1 MIKPFSALRRLATLA
16 LATAMG
22 AVLYLGGPSGKKEA
36 AWAADGPSCAAAGKI
51 AAAVDPLA
59 KGDLAALSIAKKP
72 SEVGDFAFID
82 PAGQPVKLS
91 GFRGKIVLLNLWATW
106 CVPCRGEMP
115 ELDKLQ
121 AEFGSDKFEVVAV
134 NIDTARPERPKAV
147 FQELGLKSLK
157 LYADPSAN
165 IFHEMKQTGKAL
177 GLPLTLLIDA
187 EGCQIGLINGPAA
200 WHSDA
205 ARALIAGTLAAAS
218 AP

>member
-1 MIKPFSALRRLATLA
+1 MITPSAVSRRFASLA

-22 AVLYLGGPSGKKEA
+22 AVLYAGGPSGKENA
-36 AWAADGPSCAAAGKI
+36 ARAADGPACAASAKI

-59 KGDLAALSIAKKP
+59 KGAVAAMSIAKKP
-72 SEVGDFAFID
+72 AGVGEFAFND

-91 GFRGKIVLLNLWATW
+91 AFRGKTLLLNLWATW

-121 AEFGSDKFEVVAV
+121 AEYGSDKFEVVTI
-134 NIDTARPERPKAV
+134 NIDTTRPERPKAL

-157 LYADPSAN
+157 LYADPKAD
-165 IFHEMKQTGKAL
+165 IFYEMKQAGKGL
-177 GLPLTLLIDA
+177 GLPLTLLIDP

-200 WHSDA
+200 WHSDD
-205 ARALIAGTLAAAS
+205 ARALISGALAAS

>member
-1 MIKPFSALRRLATLA
+1 MITPFAVSRRLASLA

-22 AVLYLGGPSGKKEA
+22 AVLYVGGPSGKEGA
-36 AWAADGPSCAAAGKI
+36 ARAADGPVCAASAKI

-59 KGDLAALSIAKKP
+59 KGDVAAMSIAKKP
-72 SEVGDFAFID
+72 ASVGDLTFND

-91 GFRGKIVLLNLWATW
+91 AFRGKTVLLNLWATW

-121 AEFGSDKFEVVAV
+121 AEFGSDKFEVVAI
-134 NIDTARPERPKAV
+134 NINTSRPERPKAL

-157 LYADPSAN
+157 LYADPKAD
-165 IFHEMKQTGKAL
+165 IFYEMKQSGKAL
-177 GLPLTLLIDA
+177 GLPLTLLIDP
-187 EGCQIGLINGPAA
+187 EGCQIGLLNGPAA
-200 WHSDA
+200 WHSA
-205 ARALIAGTLAAAS
+205 EARALIAGALAAT

>member
-1 MIKPFSALRRLATLA
+1 MITPSAVSRRLASLA

-22 AVLYLGGPSGKKEA
+22 AVLYVGGPSGKEGA
-36 AWAADGPSCAAAGKI
+36 ARAGDGPACSAAAKI

-59 KGDLAALSIAKKP
+59 KGDVAAMSIAQKP
-72 SEVGDFAFID
+72 ANVGDFTFND

-91 GFRGKIVLLNLWATW
+91 AFHGKTVLLNLWATW

-134 NIDTARPERPKAV
+134 NIDTSRPERPKAL

-157 LYADPSAN
+157 LYADPKAD
-165 IFHEMKQTGKAL
+165 IFYEMKQSGKAL
-177 GLPLTLLIDA
+177 GLPLTLLIDP

-200 WHSDA
+200 WHSAD
-205 ARALIAGTLAAAS
+205 ARALIAGALAATS

>member
-1 MIKPFSALRRLATLA
+1 MITPSAVSRRFASLA

-22 AVLYLGGPSGKKEA
+22 AVLYAGGPSGKENA
-36 AWAADGPSCAAAGKI
+36 AQAADGPACAASTKI

-59 KGDLAALSIAKKP
+59 KGGLAAMSITKKP
-72 SEVGDFAFID
+72 ASVGDFTFND
-82 PAGQPVKLS
+82 PSGQPVKLS
-91 GFRGKIVLLNLWATW
+91 AFRGKTVLLNVWATW

-121 AEFGSDKFEVVAV
+121 AEYGSDKFEVVAV
-134 NIDTARPERPKAV
+134 NIDTTRPERPKAL

-157 LYADPSAN
+157 LYADPKAD
-165 IFHEMKQTGKAL
+165 IFYEMKQAGKAL

-200 WHSDA
+200 WHSDD
-205 ARALIAGTLAAAS
+205 ARALIAGALAAS